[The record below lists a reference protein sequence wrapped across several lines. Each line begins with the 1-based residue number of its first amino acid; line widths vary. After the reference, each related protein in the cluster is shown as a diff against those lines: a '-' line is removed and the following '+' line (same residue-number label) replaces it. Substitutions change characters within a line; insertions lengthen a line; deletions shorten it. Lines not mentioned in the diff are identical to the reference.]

1 LPLTVISFAV
11 TYDIFLKTTIPMHLS
26 SVSKLLLVVCLLPL
40 LLACGSTPPVSAP
53 AVAIESREPVASD
66 PAQGQLQMAANAAS
80 PEREEYLLNAIE
92 LLLLDDRNAEAEDIA
107 ARIIDITSLPASS
120 QLRYALLSGEIA
132 LRNGAAETA
141 LALLMDALSA
151 PGADLD
157 NTLQQRVI
165 ELRARAYFEQQRY
178 VDAVRE
184 RLLLAALLSPA
195 ERALN
200 NDRIWQILSLAPLSE
215 LEVRGSAIN
224 SYELRGWLELA
235 QVVNANQDG
244 VEQQIQAVAQW
255 RNKWIQHSAAG
266 HLPES
271 LTYVH
276 ELWEN
281 RAQRIALL
289 IPLEEP
295 AGKAVNEG
303 FLGAW
308 YDALAKGQEVPEII
322 VYDTSMVTDIMPIYR
337 LAVEQGADMVIG
349 PLRKES
355 VRQLQSLR
363 TMPVPTLALNYGD
376 IDRSSPQGF
385 YQFGLAPEDEIM
397 QAADLAWAAGHRNAA
412 LLIPRGEEYVRI
424 RETFVNYWSELGGE
438 VVSEATFSNANPYS
452 QVISELMSIDASEA
466 RAAQLRT
473 LLPRSSMN
481 FTPRRRQDIDFIF
494 MLATPLEGRQI
505 KPALAFHFAGDVPVY
520 SMPGIYDGGANP
532 VANRDLNGVIF
543 TDSPWILQHDPL
555 RETLNSVLPASASN
569 VQRLRAMG
577 VDSFRLYARLGQL
590 ESFPTARVQGA
601 TGTLSMQR
609 NGSIKRELL
618 EARFVNGS
626 AALASS
632 RNDDT
637 ASLAVSQ
644 RP

>member
-1 LPLTVISFAV
+1 
-11 TYDIFLKTTIPMHLS
+11 MHLTS
-26 SVSKLLLVVCLLPL
+26 AARSLFVLCLMPL
-40 LLACGSTPPVSAP
+40 LLACGSTQPVSAP
-53 AVAIESREPVASD
+53 AVVIESRELEDLD
-66 PAQGQLQMAANAAS
+66 PAQRQLQMAANAAS

-92 LLLLDDRNAEAEDIA
+92 LLLLADRNAEAQVVA
-107 ARIIDITSLPASS
+107 ARINRITSLPASS
-120 QLRYALLSGEIA
+120 KLRYALLSSEIA

-141 LALLMDALSA
+141 LALLRDALSV
-151 PGADLD
+151 PSADLD
-157 NTLQQRVI
+157 NSLQQRVI
-165 ELRARAYFEQQRY
+165 ELRSRVYVEQQQY
-178 VDAVRE
+178 VAAVQE
-184 RLLLAALLSPA
+184 HLLLTALLSPT
-195 ERALN
+195 EQILN
-200 NDRIWQILSLAPLSE
+200 NDRIWQILSLAPLNE
-215 LEVRGSAIN
+215 LDIRGSAIN

-235 QVVNANQDG
+235 QVVSAHQND

-266 HLPES
+266 NLPES

-276 ELWEN
+276 QLWEN

-308 YDALAKGQEVPEII
+308 YDAMAKGQEVPEIT
-322 VYDTSMVTDIMPIYR
+322 VYDTTMITDIMPIYR

-363 TMPVPTLALNYGD
+363 AMPVPTLALNYGD
-376 IDRSSPQGF
+376 VDRPSPQGF

-424 RETFVNYWSELGGE
+424 RETFVNYWAGLGGE
-438 VVSEATFSNANPYS
+438 VVSAATFGNANPYS
-452 QVISELMSIDASEA
+452 EIVSELMSIDASEA

-473 LLPRSSMN
+473 LLPRSSLH

-543 TDSPWILQHDPL
+543 TDSPWILQSDPL
-555 RETLNSVLPASASN
+555 RETLNRVLPAPASN

-590 ESFPTARVQGA
+590 ESFPAMRVQGA

-626 AALASS
+626 AALASA
-632 RNDDT
+632 RNDGAAT
-637 ASLAVSQ
+637 LVVSQ
-644 RP
+644 

>member
-1 LPLTVISFAV
+1 MRLI
-11 TYDIFLKTTIPMHLS
+11 
-26 SVSKLLLVVCLLPL
+26 SVSKSLLLISLLPL
-40 LLACGSTPPVSAP
+40 LLACGSTPPASAP
-53 AVAIESREPVASD
+53 VVIIETREPVAVDD
-66 PAQGQLQMAANAAS
+66 PAQEQLQMAANAGS

-92 LLLLDDRNAEAEDIA
+92 ILLLAARNAEAENIA
-107 ARIIDITSLPASS
+107 SRITDITSLPASS
-120 QLRYALLSGEIA
+120 QLRYALLLGEIA
-132 LRNGAAETA
+132 LRNGAAEAA
-141 LALLMDALSA
+141 LALLKEALTE
-151 PGADLD
+151 PRADLD
-157 NTLQQRVI
+157 NSLQQRVI
-165 ELRARAYFEQQRY
+165 ELRSRAYFEQHQY
-178 VDAVRE
+178 VNAVRE
-184 RLLLAALLSPA
+184 RLLLAALQSPA
-195 ERALN
+195 EQINN
-200 NDRIWQILSLAPLSE
+200 NDIIWQILSVAPASE
-215 LEVRGSAIN
+215 LEIRGSAIN

-235 QVVNANQDG
+235 QVTNANQDDIA
-244 VEQQIQAVAQW
+244 QQIQAVAQW
-255 RNKWIQHSAAG
+255 RNKWIQHAAARN
-266 HLPES
+266 LPES
-271 LTYVH
+271 LIYVH
-276 ELWEN
+276 QLWEN

-322 VYDTSMVTDIMPIYR
+322 VYDTSTITDIMPIYQ
-337 LAVEQGADMVIG
+337 LAVEQGANMVIG

-376 IDRSSPQGF
+376 ADQPSPQGF
-385 YQFGLAPEDEIM
+385 YQFGLAPEDEII

-412 LLIPRGEEYVRI
+412 LLIPRGEQYLRI
-424 RETFVNYWSELGGE
+424 SETFINHWTELGGAI
-438 VVSEATFSNANPYS
+438 VSNATFSSANPYS
-452 QVISELMSIDASEA
+452 EVVSELMSIDASEA
-466 RAAQLRT
+466 RAAQLRA
-473 LLPRSSMN
+473 LLSRNSVH

-543 TDSPWILQHDPL
+543 TDSPWVLKHDPL
-555 RETLNSVLPASASN
+555 RETLNSVLPAAASN

-590 ESFPTARVQGA
+590 ESFPSARIQGA
-601 TGTLSMQR
+601 TGILSMQR

-618 EARFVNGS
+618 QARFVNGS
-626 AALASS
+626 AALADV
-632 RNDDT
+632 RNDDAAT
-637 ASLAVSQ
+637 MAAS
-644 RP
+644 R

>member
-1 LPLTVISFAV
+1 MRLIA
-11 TYDIFLKTTIPMHLS
+11 
-26 SVSKLLLVVCLLPL
+26 VSKSLFFTFLLSVLI
-40 LLACGSTPPVSAP
+40 ACGSTQPAP
-53 AVAIESREPVASD
+53 APAITIESRESVSADS
-66 PAQGQLQMAANAAS
+66 AERQLQMAANAVS

-92 LLLLDDRNAEAEDIA
+92 LLLLADRNAEAEDVVT
-107 ARIIDITSLPASS
+107 RITDITSLPESS
-120 QLRYALLSGEIA
+120 QLRYALLSGEMA

-141 LALLMDALSA
+141 LALLRNALSELR
-151 PGADLD
+151 PDLD
-157 NTLQQRVI
+157 NSLQQRVV
-165 ELRARAYFEQQRY
+165 ELRSRAYYEQHQY
-178 VDAVRE
+178 IAAVRE
-184 RLLLAALLSPA
+184 RLLLATLQSPA
-195 ERALN
+195 EQIIN
-200 NDRIWQILSLAPLSE
+200 NDSIWQILSLVPVSD
-215 LEVRGSAIN
+215 LEIRGSAIN

-235 QVVNANQDG
+235 QVVNANQNDIK
-244 VEQQIQAVAQW
+244 QQIQAVELW
-255 RNKWIQHSAAG
+255 RSKWIQHAAARN
-266 HLPES
+266 LPES
-271 LTYVH
+271 LTFVH
-276 ELWEN
+276 QLWEN

-308 YDALAKGQEVPEII
+308 YDALGKGQEVPEIT
-322 VYDTSMVTDIMPIYR
+322 VYDTSMITDIMPIYQ

-355 VRQLQSLR
+355 VRELQSLR
-363 TMPVPTLALNYGD
+363 AMPVPTLALNYGD
-376 IDRSSPQGF
+376 AEQPSPQGF
-385 YQFGLAPEDEIM
+385 YQFGLAPEDEII

-412 LLIPRGEEYVRI
+412 LLIPQGEQYLRI
-424 RETFVNYWSELGGE
+424 RDTFTRHWTELGGE
-438 VVSEATFSNANPYS
+438 VVSDATFSSANPYS
-452 QVISELMSIDASEA
+452 EVVSELMSIGASEA

-473 LLPRSSMN
+473 LLPRSSLY

-494 MLATPLEGRQI
+494 MLASPLEGRQI

-543 TDSPWILQHDPL
+543 TDSPWVLQNDPL
-555 RETLNSVLPASASN
+555 RETLNRVLPAAASN

-590 ESFPTARVQGA
+590 EIFPSTRIQGA

-618 EARFVNGS
+618 EARFVNGA
-626 AALASS
+626 AALADA
-632 RNDDT
+632 RNDDSAAIA
-637 ASLAVSQ
+637 AS
-644 RP
+644 R